1 MKPKVWNR
9 IPMIAL
15 ACAMAMPAGFA
26 AAQPR
31 AVDKTSSVAVRF
43 SPGASAASFNGRVRG
58 TDSVDYRLTA
68 QAGQAMTVRFRPGSR
83 SAEYVVLP
91 PGGDT
96 PIHSSQAA
104 GNEFTG
110 TLQASGTYV
119 VRVFLDRAAARRG
132 ASSSYTIAFGVDGQG
147 GRVAEGP
154 PGPPARQD
162 STRPGPVGPD
172 ARVVAGL
179 APGDVLTVRTG
190 PSYASRTVQRF
201 PEGTTLRSF
210 GCQEV
215 SGATWCS
222 VGPLDAQRPAGW
234 SSARYL
240 REVAAPAREGRV
252 PGTPYQATGQ
262 VDCRFQGQ
270 PPVTCP
276 FGVRRHGP
284 QTATVEITL
293 PNGQRRTLVFR
304 SGQVSTEGREPV
316 VASREADSMI
326 VTVDGNER
334 YVIPDLVI
342 RGD

>member
-1 MKPKVWNR
+1 MWNR

-15 ACAMAMPAGFA
+15 ACAVAVPATLAPALGWA
-26 AAQPR
+26 A
-31 AVDKTSSVAVRF
+31 DKAGTVAVRF
-43 SPGASAASFNGRVRG
+43 PPGATAASFNGRVRG
-58 TDSVDYRLTA
+58 NETVEYRFAA
-68 QAGQAMTVRFRPGSR
+68 QAGQAMTVGFRPGNS
-83 SAEYVVLP
+83 SVEYVVLP
-91 PGGDT
+91 PGSDT
-96 PIHSSQAA
+96 PIHNSQAA

-119 VRVFLDRAAARRG
+119 VKVFIARDAARRNTG
-132 ASSSYTIAFGVDGQG
+132 GSYTISFGLDRQG
-147 GRVAEGP
+147 ARATEAPP
-154 PGPPARQD
+154 PGPSARQD
-162 STRPGPVGPD
+162 SSDRGPPGRPE
-172 ARVVAGL
+172 AWQVAGL
-179 APGDVLTVRTG
+179 ARGDVLTVRTG
-190 PSYASRTVQRF
+190 PSYSSRTVLRL
-201 PEGTTLRSF
+201 PEGAMVRNF

-215 SGATWCS
+215 SGARWCS
-222 VGPLDAQRPAGW
+222 VAPAEAQRPAGW
-234 SSARYL
+234 ASARYL
-240 REVAAPAREGRV
+240 REVAAPARDARV

-284 QTATVEITL
+284 QTATVDITL

-316 VASREADSMI
+316 VASREGDNMI
-326 VTVDGNER
+326 VTVDGTER

>member
-1 MKPKVWNR
+1 MWNR

-15 ACAMAMPAGFA
+15 ACAVAMPATLAQA
-26 AAQPR
+26 A
-31 AVDKTSSVAVRF
+31 DKASAVAVRF
-43 SPGASAASFNGRVRG
+43 SPGATAASFNGRVRG
-58 TDSVDYRLTA
+58 NESVSYRLTA
-68 QAGQAMTVRFRPGSR
+68 QAGQEMTVRFRPGNNSV
-83 SAEYVVLP
+83 EYVVLP
-91 PGGDT
+91 PGSDT
-96 PIHSSQAA
+96 PIHNSLAA

-119 VRVFLDRAAARRG
+119 VRVFIAPGAARRNTG
-132 ASSSYTIAFGVDGQG
+132 GSYTIAFGIDGRG
-147 GRVAEGP
+147 TRATEAGP

-162 STRPGPVGPD
+162 TTDRGPPGRPE
-172 ARVVAGL
+172 AWQVAGL
-179 APGDVLTVRTG
+179 TRGDVLTVRTG
-190 PSYASRTVQRF
+190 PSYSARTVLRF
-201 PEGTTLRSF
+201 PEGAMVRSF

-215 SGATWCS
+215 AGARWCNI
-222 VGPLDAQRPAGW
+222 GPADAQRPAGW
-234 SSARYL
+234 ASARYL
-240 REVAAPAREGRV
+240 REAAAPAREPRV

-284 QTATVEITL
+284 GTATVEITL
-293 PNGQRRTLVFR
+293 PNGQRRSLVFR

-316 VASREADSMI
+316 VASREGDNMV